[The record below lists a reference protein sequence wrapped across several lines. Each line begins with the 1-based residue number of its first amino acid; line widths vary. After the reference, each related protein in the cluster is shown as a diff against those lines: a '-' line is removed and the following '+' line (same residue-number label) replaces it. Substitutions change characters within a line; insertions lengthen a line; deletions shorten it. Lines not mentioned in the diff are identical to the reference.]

1 MLTHRSK
8 PSLSLLVMY
17 VVMQALVTCTY
28 SQDCSIYSQPFVK
41 LQCSICVQIKQSVT
55 DANRNIHLLA
65 DRGTWSQVPQSQ
77 KDGIC
82 NLLALRDVAERAQGT
97 AAAISSS
104 LELLEQNV
112 QDACKLVSIP
122 DGDCKDVLRY
132 NCFWSMTRN
141 NALNG
146 ICSDYDFE

>member
-1 MLTHRSK
+1 M
-8 PSLSLLVMY
+8 
-17 VVMQALVTCTY
+17 TCTY
-28 SQDCSIYSQPFVK
+28 SQDDCSIYSQKFAN
-41 LQCSICVQIKQSVT
+41 LQCSICVQIKKSLT
-55 DANRNIHLLA
+55 DANSNIHLLA

-141 NALNG
+141 NAVYAVIMILNNYNDDD
-146 ICSDYDFE
+146 IYYVNYNIIS

>member
-1 MLTHRSK
+1 M
-8 PSLSLLVMY
+8 
-17 VVMQALVTCTY
+17 CTY
-28 SQDCSIYSQPFVK
+28 SQESDSCSIYPQESEN
-41 LQCSICVQIKQSVT
+41 LQCRICRQIKQSLET
-55 DANRNIHLLA
+55 ANNNMNLTTEQGVSSL
-65 DRGTWSQVPQSQ
+65 SQSQ

-132 NCFWSMTRN
+132 NCFLNMTRD

-146 ICSDYDFE
+146 ICSDYDFDS